1 MLRTSVSIVIA
12 LLMSGC
18 GLIPRT
24 GTPSEAL
31 TIADAMSVPA
41 TDLPKAQY
49 TEMIARRNGAGD
61 GRNLDNTV
69 AGAAQMMASGN
80 PAMLLLS
87 GFTPRCISAN
97 IQFVAWVP
105 EDVASSPEE
114 AVNISSK
121 TYIEASANA
130 QARNEEERQKLLGNK
145 VRYILGQP
153 YGEGSRVH
161 AYVQLFDLVADHSPN
176 LVDAPAFMNTRH
188 EVYGPI
194 FIGAW
199 GGHAKTEDVQMTL
212 KMSEQLPAWFYIYSP
227 GLAGVVP
234 RSIMNQGKQHLFVEP

>member
-1 MLRTSVSIVIA
+1 MLRTTALIVIA

-41 TDLPKAQY
+41 TDIPKAKY
-49 TEMIARRNGAGD
+49 TEMMAPRNGAGD
-61 GRNLDNTV
+61 GKNLDNTV
-69 AGAAQMMASGN
+69 AGAAHLMASGD

-87 GFTPRCISAN
+87 GFTPRGISAN

-114 AVNISSK
+114 AVEISSK
-121 TYIEASANA
+121 AYIEASANA
-130 QARNEEERQKLLGNK
+130 HARNEEERQKLLGNK

-153 YGEGSRVH
+153 YGEGSPVH
-161 AYVQLFDLVADHSPN
+161 TYVQLFDLIADHTPN
-176 LVDAPAFMNTRH
+176 LVDAPPFMKTNRK
-188 EVYGPI
+188 VYGPI

-199 GGHAKTEDVQMTL
+199 GGHARAEDVQKTL
-212 KMSEQLPAWFYIYSP
+212 KMSEQLPAWLYIYSP
-227 GLAGVVP
+227 GLAGVAP
-234 RSIMNQGKQHLFVEP
+234 RSIMNQGKQYLFIEP

>member
-1 MLRTSVSIVIA
+1 MVRTTALIIIT

-31 TIADAMSVPA
+31 MIADAMSVPA
-41 TDLPKAQY
+41 SDIPKAKY
-49 TEMIARRNGAGD
+49 TEMMARRNGTGD

-69 AGAAQMMASGN
+69 AGAAQLMASGD
-80 PAMLLLS
+80 PTMLLLS
-87 GFTPRCISAN
+87 GFTPRGISAN

-114 AVNISSK
+114 AVDISSK
-121 TYIEASANA
+121 TYVEASANA
-130 QARNEEERQKLLGNK
+130 HARNEEERQKLLGNK

-153 YGEGSRVH
+153 YGEGSPVH
-161 AYVQLFDLVADHSPN
+161 AFVQLFDLVADHTPS
-176 LVDAPAFMNTRH
+176 LVDAPPFMKTKH
-188 EVYGPI
+188 KVYGPI
-194 FIGAW
+194 FIGAR
-199 GGHAKTEDVQMTL
+199 GGHAKAEDVQMTL

-227 GLAGVVP
+227 GLAAVAP
-234 RSIMNQGKQHLFVEP
+234 RSIMNQGNQHLFVEP

>member
-1 MLRTSVSIVIA
+1 MVRTTVILVIA

-41 TDLPKAQY
+41 TDISKAKY
-49 TEMIARRNGAGD
+49 TKMMARRNGAGD

-69 AGAAQMMASGN
+69 AGAAQLMTSGD
-80 PAMLLLS
+80 PTMLLLS
-87 GFTPRCISAN
+87 GFTPRSISAN

-105 EDVASSPEE
+105 EDVAATADE

-121 TYIEASANA
+121 AFIEASANVH
-130 QARNEEERQKLLGNK
+130 ARSEEERQKLLGNK

-153 YGEGSRVH
+153 YGEGSPVH
-161 AYVQLFDLVADHSPN
+161 AYVQLFDLVADHTPN
-176 LVDAPAFMNTRH
+176 LVDAPPFMKTKRK
-188 EVYGPI
+188 VYGPI

-199 GGHAKTEDVQMTL
+199 GGHAKAEDVQMTL
-212 KMSEQLPAWFYIYSP
+212 KMSEQLPAWLYIYSP
-227 GLAGVVP
+227 GLAGVAP
-234 RSIMNQGKQHLFVEP
+234 RSIMNQGKQYLFIEP

>member
-1 MLRTSVSIVIA
+1 MLRTTALIVIA
-12 LLMSGC
+12 LLISGC

-41 TDLPKAQY
+41 TDIPKAKY
-49 TEMIARRNGAGD
+49 TGMMARRNGAGD

-69 AGAAQMMASGN
+69 AGAAQLMASGD

-87 GFTPRCISAN
+87 GFTPRSISAN

-114 AVNISSK
+114 AVEISSK
-121 TYIEASANA
+121 AYIEASANA
-130 QARNEEERQKLLGNK
+130 HARNEEERQKLLGNK

-153 YGEGSRVH
+153 YGEGSPVH

-176 LVDAPAFMNTRH
+176 QVDAPAFMKTKRK
-188 EVYGPI
+188 VYGPI

-199 GGHAKTEDVQMTL
+199 GGHAKAEDVQMTL
-212 KMSEQLPAWFYIYSP
+212 KMSAQLPPWFYIYSP
-227 GLAGVVP
+227 GLAGIAP
-234 RSIMNQGKQHLFVEP
+234 RSIMNQGKQYLFIEP